1 MFGSQKGELKI
12 LSWNLRVETKEILVI
27 CFGSQLKYFLN
38 SLVISILRTMFKTNA
53 SMNKL
58 QV

>member
-1 MFGSQKGELKI
+1 MFGSQKGEFTI
-12 LSWNLRVETKEILVI
+12 WSWNLRVETKEILVI

-58 QV
+58 